1 MHYTHFTLDE
11 RKYLQQLLAEG
22 LSFRKI
28 ADILERSPS
37 TISREVNRN
46 CSKFMPRKN
55 QTTSIGT
62 ITGALRTFT
71 FGEGA
76 SVCQEPFYRIRRS
89 GILY

>member
-46 CSKFMPRKN
+46 CSKFMPRKKPN
-55 QTTSIGT
+55 NKYWYNHWRAQN
-62 ITGALRTFT
+62 L
-71 FGEGA
+71 
-76 SVCQEPFYRIRRS
+76 YIR
-89 GILY
+89 

>member
-1 MHYTHFTLDE
+1 MHYTHFTPDE

-37 TISREVNRN
+37 TISREVSRNR
-46 CSKFMPRKN
+46 SKYMPRKN
-55 QTTSIGT
+55 QTISIGT
-62 ITGALRTFT
+62 ITGAPRIFT

-76 SVCQEPFYRIRRS
+76 SVYQEPFYRIRRS